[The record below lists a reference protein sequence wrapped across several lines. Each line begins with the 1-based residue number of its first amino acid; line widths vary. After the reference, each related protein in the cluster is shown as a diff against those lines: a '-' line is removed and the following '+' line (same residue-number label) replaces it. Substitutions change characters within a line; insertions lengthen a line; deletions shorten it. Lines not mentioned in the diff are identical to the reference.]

1 MSRQVLEKGKK
12 RKGGRRFFR
21 KRRVPFVMQMT
32 AVECGAACLAMI
44 LGYYGRKTT
53 ISEIRE
59 HCGVGRDGLSAANIL
74 KAAQQY
80 GLRGRGLSLQ
90 ENDFRYVSLPAIIHW
105 QFSHF
110 VVIERWTSRYVYIVD
125 PAIGRR
131 RISAEDFDDSFTGVV
146 LTLEPGVHFERN
158 APPRKLTMR
167 SYVARYM
174 RMAPGALIQILGTSL
189 LMQIFGLAMPLLTKV
204 VIDQVLPFHIQSVLP
219 LLAAGMLVFCFSQ
232 LITVLLRSSL
242 LLYLQ
247 GRVDSSMMLGFVE
260 HMLTLPLHYFQQ
272 RSSGDLLARL
282 GSNTTLR
289 DTLSNQLISSVLDGV
304 FVLLYLGLLFWL
316 SPTYGFVSLGVG
328 VLQIL
333 VLLVVQRPIRELASR
348 ELQTQ
353 GKSQGYVAEILH
365 GIGTLKA
372 AGVEQ
377 RSLQKWS
384 NYFFDQLNA
393 SIRRNY
399 LSAWIDTAMSMLRTL
414 SPLLLLLIGTMEVIQ
429 GTLQVGT
436 MLALNALAASF
447 LTPLSSVVGS
457 VQRIQ
462 LARSH
467 LERIND
473 VVEAEPEQNLKDVLP
488 APRLSGSIKLDQV
501 SFRYDAQATDV
512 LREINLEIK
521 PGQKVA
527 LVGRTGSGKSTLGK
541 LLLGLYIPTQGNI
554 FYDNIPLR
562 RLNYQTVR
570 AQFGVVM
577 QDAII
582 FSGSVRQNIA
592 FNNPDMPLERIIEVA
607 QIAALH
613 EDIMQMPMGY
623 ETFVSEGGSAL
634 SGGQRQRLALAR
646 ALAHTPVI
654 LLLDEATSSL
664 DVVTEQ
670 VVEKNISALACT
682 QIIIAHRLSTVRR
695 ADAILVLDQGKIV
708 ERGTHHELLKK
719 DGYYARLVLS
729 QLTEKETVNG
739 SNALYSNDG
748 GLQVG

>member
-1 MSRQVLEKGKK
+1 MSQQMLEKSKK
-12 RKGGRRFFR
+12 RKRGRKLFR
-21 KRRVPFVMQMT
+21 RWRVPFVMQMT

-44 LGYYGRKTT
+44 LGYYGRRTT

-59 HCGVGRDGLSAANIL
+59 QCSVGRDGLSAASIL

-90 ENDFRYVSLPAIIHW
+90 ENDFHYVPLPAIIHW

-110 VVIERWTSRYVYIVD
+110 VVIEHWTSRYVYIVD

-131 RISAEDFDDSFTGVV
+131 RISAEDFDESYTGVV
-146 LTLEPGVHFERN
+146 LTLEPGVHFDRSTP
-158 APPRKLTMR
+158 ARKLTMR
-167 SYVARYM
+167 SYVARYTK
-174 RMAPGALIQILGTSL
+174 MAPGALMQILGTSL
-189 LMQIFGLAMPLLTKV
+189 LMQLFGLAMPLLTKV
-204 VIDQVLPFHIQSVLP
+204 IIDQVLPFRIQSMVP
-219 LLAAGMLVFCFSQ
+219 LLGIGMLIFCFSQ
-232 LITVLLRSSL
+232 LITGLLRSSL

-282 GSNTTLR
+282 GSNITLR
-289 DTLSNQLISSVLDGV
+289 DTLSTQLIASVLDGV
-304 FVLLYLGLLFWL
+304 FVLCYLALLFWL
-316 SPTYGFVSLGVG
+316 SPIYGGISLGVG
-328 VLQIL
+328 ILQIL
-333 VLLVVQRPIRELASR
+333 LLVAVQRPMRELAGR

-377 RSLQKWS
+377 RSLQHWS

-399 LSAWIDTAMSMLRTL
+399 LSTIIDTGMSMLRTL
-414 SPLLLLLIGTMEVIQ
+414 SPLLLLLIGTTEVIQ
-429 GTLQVGT
+429 GTLQIGT

-457 VQRIQ
+457 MQRIQ

-473 VVEAEPEQNLKDVLP
+473 VVEAEPEQVVKEVVP
-488 APRLSGSIKLDQV
+488 APRLSGAIRLDQV
-501 SFRYDAQATDV
+501 SFRYDAQAADV
-512 LREINLEIK
+512 LQGISLEVR
-521 PGQKVA
+521 PGQKIA

-582 FSGSVRQNIA
+582 FSGTIRQNIA
-592 FNNPDMPLERIIEVA
+592 FNNPEMPLERIIEVA
-607 QIAALH
+607 KIAALH
-613 EDIMQMPMGY
+613 EDILQMPMGY

-646 ALAHTPVI
+646 ALAHTPVL

-670 VVEKNISALACT
+670 VVERNISLQACT

-695 ADAILVLDQGKIV
+695 ADVILVLDQGKIV
-708 ERGTHHELLKK
+708 ERGTHHELLKR

-739 SNALYSNDG
+739 SNSLYSNDG